1 MSHHDTT
8 DPWEQW
14 VGSTTPPIE
23 RIKRRARV
31 DIRGGQ
37 RWITYPDEIND
48 TNVIVE
54 MPNNAPTKSCDQGRH
69 DDCPHRLG
77 GPQEGGVTLKLSL
90 PGFTWRCGCPCHND
104 PFRAGRL
111 F

>member
-31 DIRGGQ
+31 DIRDG
-37 RWITYPDEIND
+37 RPWITYPDEING

-90 PGFTWRCGCPCHND
+90 AGFVWRCGCPCHND

>member
-1 MSHHDTT
+1 
-8 DPWEQW
+8 

-31 DIRGGQ
+31 DIRDG
-37 RWITYPDEIND
+37 RPWIIYPDEING

-54 MPNNAPTKSCDQGRH
+54 MPNNAPTKFCDQGRH
-69 DDCPHRLG
+69 DVCPHRLG
-77 GPQEGGVTLKLSL
+77 GPQEGGVMLKLSL
-90 PGFTWRCGCPCHND
+90 AGFVWRCGCPCHND

>member
-31 DIRGGQ
+31 DIRDG
-37 RWITYPDEIND
+37 RPWITYPDEING

-54 MPNNAPTKSCDQGRH
+54 MPNNAPPSPAT
-69 DDCPHRLG
+69 
-77 GPQEGGVTLKLSL
+77 
-90 PGFTWRCGCPCHND
+90 
-104 PFRAGRL
+104 RAAMTTARTAL
-111 F
+111 AAPRKAA

>member
-1 MSHHDTT
+1 MSDIEF
-8 DPWEQW
+8 WEQW
-14 VGSTTPPIE
+14 VGSDTRPVE
-23 RIKRRARV
+23 QIKRRAKV
-31 DIRGGQ
+31 TIRDGR
-37 RWITYPDEIND
+37 RWITYPDEING

-54 MPNNAPTKSCDQGRH
+54 MPVDAPTKSCDQGRH

-77 GPQEGGVTLKLSL
+77 GPQEGGVILKLAL
-90 PGFTWRCGCPCHND
+90 PGFNWRCGCPCHRD